1 MMRTDPSDSQ
11 PAVDAEPIAALANAE
26 QEDAMQAAR
35 DANIALMLTGEIYA
49 TRYRSSL
56 LWDGRPGTMLDPEQS
71 YRESRLLYGLVGQ
84 YITLTGATPGQ
95 YPETQER

>member
-1 MMRTDPSDSQ
+1 MRTDPSDRQ
-11 PAVDAEPIAALANAE
+11 PAVGGEPIAALAHAE

-35 DANIALMLTGEIYA
+35 DANIVVMLSGEIFA

-84 YITLTGATPGQ
+84 YLILTGATPGQ
-95 YPETQER
+95 YPSETQER